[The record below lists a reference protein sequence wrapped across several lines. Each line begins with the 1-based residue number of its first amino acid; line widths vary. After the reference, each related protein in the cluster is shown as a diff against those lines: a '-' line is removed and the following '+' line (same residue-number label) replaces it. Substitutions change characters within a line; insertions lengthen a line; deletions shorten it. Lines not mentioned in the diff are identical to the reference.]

1 MEEVIISL
9 IDKLNSA
16 DALVA
21 LFIVAFIAVLKTPVD
36 KMGKKTRAILTKG
49 LLLAMAGSITV
60 TFIFHIIDIFSQNGQ

>member
-1 MEEVIISL
+1 MEEAIISL

-36 KMGKKTRAILTKG
+36 KMGKKTRALLTRW
-49 LLLAMAGSITV
+49 LLLAMVGSITV
-60 TFIFHIIDIFSQNGQ
+60 TFIFHIIDIFN